1 MNKPDTTQDRVFAFL
16 ESLTPDDASG
26 LATKRIDTHANTVVL
41 VGSKAYK
48 VKRAVRFPFLDYS
61 TLALRKEACEREIIY
76 NSRFAQN
83 LYLEAVPVTEDAE
96 GSLALGGSGDPIEW
110 VVVMN
115 RFSGKDELD
124 NLAEAGPFSDALAD
138 DLAAMMVAAHD
149 NAPER
154 EADGFIAE
162 LQSYVEQNATAF
174 AEHPELFPPQEASHL
189 NESGRRW
196 LERICDLIRT
206 RGRHGLIRLC
216 HGDAHLRN
224 IVLQDGEPVLFDAI
238 EFSDAIA
245 TGDVLYDLAFLLMDL
260 WERGQRRAANR
271 VFNRYFDKAQR
282 EIDIDGLAALPFYL
296 MMRAAIRA
304 KIAASAA
311 LNQSEPA
318 ERRRQEDQ
326 ARAYFR
332 HALDFLDPREPV
344 LTAVGGLSGTGKTT
358 LAYGIAPEIGRAPG
372 ARVLRTDVMRKARL
386 GLAETEKAPAEAYT
400 KEASDEVYAAIDRQI
415 QSVLAAGHS
424 AIFDAV
430 FADEKERSHVE
441 AVAARVEAQF
451 CGLWLTAPEAV
462 LKQRVSARKADASDA
477 DADVVSRQLSY
488 DLGDLTWASVD
499 AAGSLDDTLRNARQ
513 ALLQCGVLQNP

>member
-16 ESLTPDDASG
+16 ESLKPDDASG

-61 TLALRKEACEREIIY
+61 TLALRKDACEREILY
-76 NSRFAQN
+76 NSRYAES
-83 LYLEAVPVTEDAE
+83 LYVKAVPVTEEAD
-96 GSLALGGSGDPIEW
+96 GSLALDGSGEPVEW
-110 VVVMN
+110 VVIMN
-115 RFSGKDELD
+115 RFSHEDELD

-138 DLAAMMVAAHD
+138 DLATMMVAAHD

-162 LQSYVEQNATAF
+162 LQSYVEQNAAAF
-174 AEHPELFPPQEASHL
+174 AEHPELFPPQEAAHL
-189 NESGRRW
+189 NESARLW
-196 LERICDLIRT
+196 LERIVDLIRT

-224 IVLQDGEPVLFDAI
+224 IVLQDGKPVLFDAI

-260 WERGQRRAANR
+260 WERGQTRAANR
-271 VFNRYFDKAQR
+271 VFNRYFDKARR
-282 EIDIDGLAALPFYL
+282 EIDIEGLAALPFYL

-311 LNQSEPA
+311 LNQSDQH
-318 ERRRQEDQ
+318 ERQRQEDQ

-332 HALDFLDPREPV
+332 HALAFLDPREPV

-358 LAYGIAPEIGRAPG
+358 LAYAIAPEIGRAPG

-430 FADEKERSHVE
+430 FADEKERSHVA
-441 AVAARVEAQF
+441 AVATRVEAQF

-477 DADVVSRQLSY
+477 DANVVSLQLGY

-499 AAGSLDDTLRNARQ
+499 AAGSLDDTLRNAQQ
-513 ALLQCGVLQNP
+513 ALLQCGVLQKP